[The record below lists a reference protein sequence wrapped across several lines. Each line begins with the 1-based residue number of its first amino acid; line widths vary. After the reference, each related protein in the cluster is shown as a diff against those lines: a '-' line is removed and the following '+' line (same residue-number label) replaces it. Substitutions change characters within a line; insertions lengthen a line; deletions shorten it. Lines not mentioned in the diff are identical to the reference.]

1 MSKKNDNPDEQPSY
15 FWNDVHKDAGITDE
29 KAVEGR
35 PRIFTTPG
43 LLKAAADEYFVK
55 TAQRFWKDQ
64 KHSGG
69 KIVDLKISPPFSL
82 SGFRLYV
89 RASENWWSEF
99 RKARKAANDTE
110 FLEVINY
117 IEDVISTQ
125 QWEGA
130 TIGAFNANIISRTL
144 GLVDKKE
151 TEVKATVFKVGYKK
165 HEDDGDGN

>member
-1 MSKKNDNPDEQPSY
+1 MSNEPEDTETPAY

-55 TAQRFWKDQ
+55 TAQRFWKEQ
-64 KHSGG
+64 KLSNGG
-69 KIVDLKISPPFSL
+69 KIVELKVNPPFSL
-82 SGFRLYV
+82 AGFRLYV
-89 RASENWWSEF
+89 RASENWWGEF
-99 RKARKAANDTE
+99 KKARKAANDAE
-110 FLEVINY
+110 FLGVIGY

-165 HEDDGDGN
+165 PGEDDDAG